1 MSKNSIAVALGLCG
15 VLLLASAAPAQHK
28 RTVKHR
34 TTKVTRRAPVA
45 VSGAETGLVGIKL
58 FDTGLRVVAVYGSP
72 DSIEAVT
79 LGGGSA
85 GPGGGG
91 AGGGRGGAIVGGGK
105 GGGAP
110 MNAPIPPPPGGSSDS
125 HLPDISG
132 FGFGDGVL
140 DRQGKMG
147 PGSISPPGG
156 APGGPGGGGQGAA
169 PMGGGGGGGAAAGGS
184 SDRVTY
190 TRWVYNRNASKY
202 AFIIDKFDH
211 VIQCEAIGIQAGKVK
226 TRRGITFGSSFAS
239 ILKKYGA
246 PDGYEISGDNLVV
259 RYLSKAKCAFRLSRL
274 GENTPSV
281 VTGIVVAAGKR

>member
-15 VLLLASAAPAQHK
+15 VLLLATGAPAQRK

-34 TTKVTRRAPVA
+34 TTKVTRRAPVS

-72 DSIEAVT
+72 DLIEAVT

-105 GGGAP
+105 GGGSP

-125 HLPDISG
+125 HLPDVSG

-140 DRQGKMG
+140 DRQGKMSG
-147 PGSISPPGG
+147 GMGQGSLS
-156 APGGPGGGGQGAA
+156 APGQAAPGGGGGAA
-169 PMGGGGGGGAAAGGS
+169 PMGGGGGGGAAGS
-184 SDRVTY
+184 SDRITY

-211 VIQCEAIGIQAGKVK
+211 VIQCEAIGIQAGKAK
-226 TRRGITFGSSFAS
+226 TRRGITFGSSFAT

>member
-1 MSKNSIAVALGLCG
+1 M
-15 VLLLASAAPAQHK
+15 
-28 RTVKHR
+28 
-34 TTKVTRRAPVA
+34 TKKSTAA

-58 FDTGLRVVAVYGSP
+58 FDTGLRIVSVFGSP

-91 AGGGRGGAIVGGGK
+91 AGGGRGGAIVGGGGK

-110 MNAPIPPPPGGSSDS
+110 MNAPIPPPPGGSSDVHAPNLGS
-125 HLPDISG
+125 D

-147 PGSISPPGG
+147 GQGGMNPGSLT
-156 APGGPGGGGQGAA
+156 APGQTGSGPMKGGGGNN
-169 PMGGGGGGGAAAGGS
+169 GGAGGVGAS
-184 SDRVTY
+184 DSDRVTY
-190 TRWVYNRNASKY
+190 TRWIYNRNASKY
-202 AFIIDKFDH
+202 AFILDKFDH
-211 VIQCEAIGIQAGKVK
+211 VIQCEAIGIQPGRVK
-226 TRRGITFGSSFAS
+226 TRRGVTFGSSFAT

-246 PDGYEISGDNLVV
+246 PDGYEISGDNIVV
-259 RYLSKAKCAFRLSRL
+259 RYLSKDKCAFRLSRL